1 MQLLCKNMCTL
12 VCRCPQRPEEK
23 VGCCGVG
30 VIGGCEPLDMGTA
43 GHVRGVS
50 GPLEEVFLFLIL
62 SHFPSP
68 QNNETFGCL
77 KSQSLTQYTNY
88 NKEK

>member
-1 MQLLCKNMCTL
+1 MQLLCKSMCTL

-30 VIGGCEPLDMGTA
+30 VIGGCEPLDIGTTS
-43 GHVRGVS
+43 HVMGVS
-50 GPLEEVFLFLIL
+50 GPLEGAFLLTL
-62 SHFPSP
+62 SHFPRP
-68 QNNETFGCL
+68 KNNEFFGCL

-88 NKEK
+88 DKEK